1 MLLLELARFVFL
13 VFESVYIV
21 IIFIVFYSVL
31 LYIAPQFNFLCQE
44 NVVLS
49 IDDDNEVE
57 LQNAVKNASGN
68 LFRFDAHVTEY
79 TSYVDIATM
88 SCSAGS

>member
-1 MLLLELARFVFL
+1 MH
-13 VFESVYIV
+13 S
-21 IIFIVFYSVL
+21 
-31 LYIAPQFNFLCQE
+31 E